1 MGYGRLASLFYQNW
15 RDEGCSP
22 LVLKECPFCHRP
34 FEAEL
39 VSKEQIDSREVTK
52 QRDVFFEGS
61 GRIPGTLTRAP
72 LTGPEVEI
80 ERIADHPEAY
90 ITNKL
95 TYRCKHCGKE
105 WTKLSVEE
113 VGIPK
118 EYVEDEEEKTEYD
131 AEQEAKEAREEEY
144 AREEQ

>member
-1 MGYGRLASLFYQNW
+1 MGIRQGSSISSGETRA
-15 RDEGCSP
+15 CPP

-39 VSKEQIDSREVTK
+39 VSKEQIDSSEVTK
-52 QRDVFFEGS
+52 QRDVFFGG
-61 GRIPGTLTRAP
+61 GRVVSID
-72 LTGPEVEI
+72 
-80 ERIADHPEAY
+80 RIADHPEAY
-90 ITNKL
+90 ITYKL

-105 WTKLSVEE
+105 WSKLDVEE
-113 VGIPK
+113 VGLSK

-144 AREEQ
+144 AREER

>member
-1 MGYGRLASLFYQNW
+1 ML
-15 RDEGCSP
+15 E
-22 LVLKECPFCHRP
+22 
-34 FEAEL
+34 
-39 VSKEQIDSREVTK
+39 EQIDSSEVTK
-52 QRDVFFEGS
+52 QGRDIFLERIR
-61 GRIPGTLTRAP
+61 GRRGNLIPSAAAV
-72 LTGPEVEI
+72 GP
-80 ERIADHPEAY
+80 RIADHPEVL
-90 ITNKL
+90 ITYKV